1 MSNET
6 GSAQPTSDQDP
17 FAPVPIDLKNPSTA
31 ILLAWLIPGAGHL
44 YQGRRG
50 KGILFLVCI
59 LSIYFLGLSMGGGRV
74 VYAKWDATEKRL
86 PLLCQLGVGLPTLPA
101 FAQAYLAKN
110 HNQPIELFGVR
121 LMAPPL
127 DKEENANLHRKYGYL
142 FEMGTLYTMIA
153 GLLNV
158 LVIYDAGA
166 GPVWMLPDSE
176 KKKRAKDKDKSEEPD
191 ASSDDDQPEPAA
203 SATSG

>member
-1 MSNET
+1 MSNDA
-6 GSAQPTSDQDP
+6 GSASPAADQDP
-17 FAPVPIDLKNPSTA
+17 FAPIPVDLKNPTTA
-31 ILLAWLIPGAGHL
+31 IFLAWLIPGAGHL

-74 VYAKWDATEKRL
+74 VYAKWDNEEKRL
-86 PLLCQLGVGLPTLPA
+86 PLICQLGVGLPTLPA
-101 FAQAYLAKN
+101 LAQSLLVRQKMD
-110 HNQPIELFGVR
+110 PIEIAGVR
-121 LMAPPL
+121 FMAPPI
-127 DKEENANLHRKYGYL
+127 DGEMAELHRTYGYL

-166 GPVWMLPDSE
+166 GPVWMVPDSE
-176 KKKRAKDKDKSEEPD
+176 RKKRAKDEDEDDKSEPGVKKSESKE
-191 ASSDDDQPEPAA
+191 SSA
-203 SATSG
+203 SA

>member
-1 MSNET
+1 MSNDA
-6 GSAQPTSDQDP
+6 GSSPKTPAKDP
-17 FAPVPIDLKNPSTA
+17 FAPVPVDLKNPSTA
-31 ILLAWLIPGAGHL
+31 IFLAWLIPGAGHL

-74 VYAKWDATEKRL
+74 VYAKWDNEEKRL
-86 PLLCQLGVGLPTLPA
+86 PLICQLGVGLPTLPA
-101 FAQAYLAKN
+101 LAQALLVRQKRD
-110 HNQPIELFGVR
+110 PIEIGGAR
-121 LMAPPL
+121 IMAPPAKGEMS
-127 DKEENANLHRKYGYL
+127 DLHRKYGYL

-166 GPVWMLPDSE
+166 GPVWMVPDSE
-176 KKKRAKDKDKSEEPD
+176 KKKRAKKNDAANNDTSEADSSKPET
-191 ASSDDDQPEPAA
+191 AS
-203 SATSG
+203 T

>member
-1 MSNET
+1 MSNDA
-6 GSAQPTSDQDP
+6 GSAASTADQDP
-17 FAPVPIDLKNPSTA
+17 FAPVPVDLKNPTTA
-31 ILLAWLIPGAGHL
+31 IFLAWLIPGAGHL

-74 VYAKWDATEKRL
+74 VYAKWDNEEKRL
-86 PLLCQLGVGLPTLPA
+86 PLICQLGVGLPTMPA
-101 FAQAYLAKN
+101 LAQALLVRQKMD
-110 HNQPIELFGVR
+110 PIEIAGVR
-121 LMAPPL
+121 MMAPPI
-127 DKEENANLHRKYGYL
+127 DGEMAELHRTYGYL

-166 GPVWMLPDSE
+166 GPVWMVPDSA
-176 KKKRAKDKDKSEEPD
+176 KKKKAKRDDSGADDGSEND
-191 ASSDDDQPEPAA
+191 AKNVESKESSA
-203 SATSG
+203 SA

>member
-1 MSNET
+1 MSNDA
-6 GSAQPTSDQDP
+6 GSASPTADQDP
-17 FAPVPIDLKNPSTA
+17 FAPVPVDLKNPATA
-31 ILLAWLIPGAGHL
+31 IFLAWLIPGAGHL

-74 VYAKWDATEKRL
+74 VYAKWDNEEKRL

-101 FAQAYLAKN
+101 LAQSFLMRQKME
-110 HNQPIELFGVR
+110 PIEIAGVR
-121 LMAPPL
+121 IMAPPI
-127 DKEENANLHRKYGYL
+127 DGEMAELHRTYGYL

-166 GPVWMLPDSE
+166 GPVWMIPDSE
-176 KKKRAKDKDKSEEPD
+176 KKRRAKKEDSGDNDTPESD
-191 ASSDDDQPEPAA
+191 AKTSRSDESSA
-203 SATSG
+203 SV

>member
-1 MSNET
+1 MSNDT
-6 GSAQPTSDQDP
+6 GSAPPSAEQDP
-17 FAPVPIDLKNPSTA
+17 FAPVHVDLKNPTTA
-31 ILLAWLIPGAGHL
+31 IFLAWLIPGAGHL

-74 VYAKWDATEKRL
+74 VYAKWDNEEKRL
-86 PLLCQLGVGLPTLPA
+86 PLICQLGVGLPTLPA
-101 FAQAYLAKN
+101 LAQSLLMRQKMD
-110 HNQPIELFGVR
+110 PIEIGGVAI
-121 LMAPPL
+121 MAPPV
-127 DKEENANLHRKYGYL
+127 EGEMAELHRTYGYL

-166 GPVWMLPDSE
+166 GPVWMVPDSE
-176 KKKRAKDKDKSEEPD
+176 KKKRAKEKESGGDDAPKSEAKSP
-191 ASSDDDQPEPAA
+191 SSDQNATA
-203 SATSG
+203 S